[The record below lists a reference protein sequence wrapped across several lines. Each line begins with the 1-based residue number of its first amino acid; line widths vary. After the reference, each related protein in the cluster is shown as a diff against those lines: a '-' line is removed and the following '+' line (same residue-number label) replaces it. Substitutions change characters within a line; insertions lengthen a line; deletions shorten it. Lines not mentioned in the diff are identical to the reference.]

1 MPPGEYVVT
10 VMIGASLPEG
20 YKEGDPIPPP
30 KFKLPEEY
38 TVRGKSSLKATIKP
52 GQSEPLNFELK

>member
-1 MPPGEYVVT
+1 MPGDYSITVDLANPLPPGF
-10 VMIGASLPEG
+10 
-20 YKEGDPIPPP
+20 KEGDPIPPP

-52 GQSEPLNFELK
+52 GQNEPLNFELK